1 MCMSVYAQ
9 SDFIK
14 KILLHVGSGS
24 KNRNNLEMASV
35 QKGLSEHGHNLIT
48 YLRAYFLLS

>member
-24 KNRNNLEMASV
+24 KNRNNLENGLLY
-35 QKGLSEHGHNLIT
+35 KGTMNMDII
-48 YLRAYFLLS
+48 